1 MEKSPAVSV
10 VIATYNRAHFLR
22 DAIQSVLR
30 QSFRDYEL
38 IIVDDGSSD
47 GTRQLLESYAGQIR
61 FFRQENRGPSA
72 ARNTG
77 IRHAR
82 GRWIAFQDSDD
93 ISAPDHL
100 ETLYGFAEKHPGC
113 GLVFANGGYLEGPEH
128 SRETIVP
135 KRKSVRL
142 AAKGVTLRDLF
153 DKSIFRLQASM
164 IAKSSLEALGG
175 LDETIRIGE
184 DLDLVMRI
192 WMKYP
197 VAYLDKVVFLYRKHD
212 ANLVGDRELR
222 LLDNIRVIEKLVR
235 EFPQAKEMLGRER
248 IARRLAYRYYRL
260 AKGRWKAGDPTGAR
274 EALKQAVSRRPLFPK
289 YRLYQ
294 LRWLSWSAS

>member
-1 MEKSPAVSV
+1 MLSFVIPAHNEEALLGDTLRALRAAAEAVAV
-10 VIATYNRAHFLR
+10 PFEVI
-22 DAIQSVLR
+22 V
-30 QSFRDYEL
+30 
-38 IIVDDGSSD
+38 VDDGSTD
-47 GTRQLLESYAGQIR
+47 GTEQLLEDYDGRIR
-61 FFRQENRGPSA
+61 VFRQENRGPSA

-82 GRWIAFQDSDD
+82 GRWVAFQDSDD

-100 ETLYGFAEKHPGC
+100 EILYGFAEKHPGC

-135 KRKSVRL
+135 KKKSLRL
-142 AAKGVTLRDLF
+142 AAKGVMLRDLF

-175 LDETIRIGE
+175 FDETIRIGE

-197 VAYLDKVVFLYRKHD
+197 VAYLDKVVFSYRKHSG
-212 ANLVGDRELR
+212 NIGGDQELR
-222 LLDNIRVIEKLVR
+222 LVQNIRVIEKLLK
-235 EFPQAKEMLGRER
+235 ESPQAVHLLGKRR
-248 IARRLAYRYYRL
+248 VYGRLAYRYYHL
-260 AKGRWKAGDPTGAR
+260 AKTRWTQGKRAKART
-274 EALKQAVSRRPLFPK
+274 ALNSAVGLSPFNAK
-289 YRLYQ
+289 YRFYQ
-294 LRWLSWSAS
+294 LASILHD